1 MQDDVQRLHQHLR
14 AGQCCAEALVRMGL
28 ELTGGENPQLLQA
41 VRGLCGGVRDGMLC
55 GALTGAACML
65 SMVDPGQADELLVP
79 ELSQWF
85 RATMAAQYGGCDCA
99 DIVGPDPANKAVR
112 CPPLVEATYLQA
124 MKILRNNG
132 HEIP

>member
-28 ELTGGENPQLLQA
+28 EWTGGENPQLLQA
-41 VRGLCGGVRDGMLC
+41 VRGLCGGVQDGMLC

-65 SMVDPGQADELLVP
+65 SLADPRLAGEVLVP

-85 RATMAAQYGGCDCA
+85 RAAMEAQYGGSDCA
-99 DIVGPDPANKAVR
+99 DILGDDPGARAGR
-112 CPPLVEATYLQA
+112 CPAVVEATYLQA
-124 MKILRNNG
+124 KAILRNYG
-132 HEIP
+132 HQVP